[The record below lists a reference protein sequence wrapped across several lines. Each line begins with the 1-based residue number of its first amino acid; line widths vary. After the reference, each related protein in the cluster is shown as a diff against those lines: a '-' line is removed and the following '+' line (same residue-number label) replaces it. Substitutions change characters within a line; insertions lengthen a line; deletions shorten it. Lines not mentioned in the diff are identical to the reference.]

1 MSLFTAD
8 DLAFLR
14 HSLTTALKVGVTY
27 AALYLAEQLVL
38 YFCNEERTVRMMRKG
53 D

>member
-8 DLAFLR
+8 DRAFLR

-38 YFCNEERTVRMMRKG
+38 YFIPDKQMTRKMRKR